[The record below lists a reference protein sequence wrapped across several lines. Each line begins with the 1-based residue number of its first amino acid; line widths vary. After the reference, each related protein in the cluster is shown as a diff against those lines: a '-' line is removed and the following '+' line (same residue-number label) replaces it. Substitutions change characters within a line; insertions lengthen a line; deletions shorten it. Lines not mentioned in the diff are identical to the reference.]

1 MTHKLGEAWGWGM
14 WGLLCLSLYTFVS
27 TNASSKMK
35 GKFERTIKDTKGSSI
50 LKRSRLVLPQ

>member
-1 MTHKLGEAWGWGM
+1 
-14 WGLLCLSLYTFVS
+14 
-27 TNASSKMK
+27 MK